1 MTFYL
6 RRFFVLLVLYCGIS
20 SDLQAQDRKKLVDSL
35 KIQFHKVTTDSS
47 RVEILN
53 AIAWNISYENL
64 DSGLFYANQAEA
76 LGLAKHVNDV
86 LLGDVYNTK
95 AAIYQDMGVLN
106 AASNYYHKAL
116 KVTEPSGNSHSLAT
130 IYGNM
135 SNLENRRGN
144 YKKMRLYLFKAL
156 RLFEQVKS
164 DIGVVSVCSNLASSY
179 REHDM
184 LDSALYY
191 SSIALNIARQK
202 KMHDRLGMI
211 HAVIG
216 STYGKM
222 GDSYKAIQHFDTAV
236 SMLKIGG
243 YDYELS
249 QVYQIRAQFFLDK
262 NNWNGALPDL
272 NESIVLAEKIGIREI
287 LYHLYEKRALAFEM
301 KGDFQKALEDYKIY
315 TELFLKLREES
326 AIKSMDS
333 MNIAME
339 TERRNAEISKLRDA
353 NAIKDLDAKR
363 QDDQIRIQNLVLG
376 IGGISLILVISLS
389 FVLYKGNKQK
399 QKTNLQ
405 LTHQKEIIEEK
416 NKEIVDSINYA
427 RRLQDAILPPKR
439 FMQELLPEHFV
450 LYLPKDIVA
459 GDFFYA
465 ERVPGNP
472 HQVLIAVADC
482 TGHGV
487 PGAMVSV
494 VCQNAIQRV
503 VKEFGITET
512 GKILDKV
519 RELVVETFAKSEDEV
534 KDGMD
539 ISLCKIDFSTR
550 QLQWS
555 GANNPLWIFGEELLE
570 ISPDKQAIGLT
581 NTPKPFT
588 THDLQLHKGD
598 LLLLFSDGYADQF
611 GGEKAKKLKSANFR
625 NQVESLAQQPVVL
638 IKENLKSHFLNWK
651 GDLEQVDDVCVI
663 GVRL

>member
-1 MTFYL
+1 
-6 RRFFVLLVLYCGIS
+6 
-20 SDLQAQDRKKLVDSL
+20 
-35 KIQFHKVTTDSS
+35 
-47 RVEILN
+47 
-53 AIAWNISYENL
+53 
-64 DSGLFYANQAEA
+64 
-76 LGLAKHVNDV
+76 
-86 LLGDVYNTK
+86 
-95 AAIYQDMGVLN
+95 
-106 AASNYYHKAL
+106 
-116 KVTEPSGNSHSLAT
+116 
-130 IYGNM
+130 
-135 SNLENRRGN
+135 
-144 YKKMRLYLFKAL
+144 
-156 RLFEQVKS
+156 
-164 DIGVVSVCSNLASSY
+164 
-179 REHDM
+179 
-184 LDSALYY
+184 
-191 SSIALNIARQK
+191 
-202 KMHDRLGMI
+202 
-211 HAVIG
+211 
-216 STYGKM
+216 
-222 GDSYKAIQHFDTAV
+222 
-236 SMLKIGG
+236 
-243 YDYELS
+243 
-249 QVYQIRAQFFLDK
+249 
-262 NNWNGALPDL
+262 
-272 NESIVLAEKIGIREI
+272 
-287 LYHLYEKRALAFEM
+287 
-301 KGDFQKALEDYKIY
+301 
-315 TELFLKLREES
+315 
-326 AIKSMDS
+326 